1 MIVLLVLLIARHLPE
16 REFVAQLQRSLP
28 LRVIVSC
35 QVEFRRDPLRLT
47 EQQLHAVVRRVAENV
62 CACLMGAGFSPNM
75 IEVGGKQTATLNAV
89 GNTVRASARVEKHL
103 FALRRLLFS
112 CTPASSS
119 IIIPSRAAVPA
130 HAVQRRSVVA
140 RADWTRG
147 CS

>member
-1 MIVLLVLLIARHLPE
+1 
-16 REFVAQLQRSLP
+16 
-28 LRVIVSC
+28 
-35 QVEFRRDPLRLT
+35 
-47 EQQLHAVVRRVAENV
+47 
-62 CACLMGAGFSPNM
+62 MGAGFSPNM

-112 CTPASSS
+112 CSTPASSS